1 MKLVVAEKPSVAN
14 TIATMLGIISKEN
27 GYIMCNDEYIVSWC
41 IGHLVGLAMPESYS
55 DKYAEKPWTFENLP
69 IIPTD
74 WKFTVN
80 KSTREQ
86 FLNLKSL
93 MNRADISEIICATD
107 AGREG
112 ECIFRYV
119 YNLVGSSKPVK
130 RLWTSSLEESALRQ
144 GFMELKSDSEYDNLF
159 AAGFARA
166 KADWLV
172 GLNATRIFSVRY
184 STPLSI
190 GRVQT
195 PTLAMIVAR
204 NHAVKSFVKQKFYT
218 VDIDCGNFSA
228 VTEKMDDISTASRIQ
243 KEVDGCSVTVR
254 SIKRTP
260 KKVNPPK
267 LYDLTTLQ
275 RDANRIYGFT
285 AQQTLDYTQALYE
298 KKLCTYPRTDSQY
311 ITDDMYATAE
321 NMVDTVF
328 KVFSVYEVF
337 SENATSNIEP
347 NISRCI
353 NNNKV
358 SDHHALLPTAV
369 IDGYDLQNLPDTEF
383 KILRLIALRLICAVA
398 TPYLYDSIGIEL
410 ISNTNPQYT
419 FRALGKNVLDNG
431 WKVFQ
436 VKNTEDS
443 EKEIQQLPQLSEGEV
458 IDNVKSKVAERY
470 TSPPKQYTED
480 TLLSAMETAGNSAYE
495 LIAAEDNSDIEKKG
509 LGTPATRAA
518 IIETLVKREYITRE
532 KKKLIPT
539 EKGIKLVSCV
549 PDEIKSPML
558 TADWER
564 KLQNIEKGL
573 GSAEKFMNEITDFV
587 YNIKLVYAKKDE
599 SSAFSRTS
607 IGTCPKCGKRVLSYP
622 KSYSCESG
630 KVDKGGCGFVIWKKI
645 AGKTISEPQ
654 AKKLLETGKT
664 DTIKGFKSKA
674 GKSFDAALKLSDS
687 NSVEFIFPKRR

>member
-27 GYIMCNDEYIVSWC
+27 GYIVCNDEYIVSWC

-93 MNRADISEIICATD
+93 MNRPDISEIICATD

-119 YNLVGSSKPVK
+119 YNLVGSTKPVK

-204 NHAVKSFVKQKFYT
+204 NHAVKSFVKEKFYT

-254 SIKRTP
+254 SIKRTS

-321 NMVDTVF
+321 NMVDTVL
-328 KVFSVYEVF
+328 KMFSVYEVF

-398 TPYLYDSIGIEL
+398 KPYLYDSIGIEL